1 MAASPQREPP
11 INRLLHVARL
21 LEASDLY
28 LDVGEVPRFRIRGDT
43 TRVDCRLMTQADLV
57 RAASIDPLRRL
68 FRRTG
73 TGGTDGRMLDIAAL
87 MTAAQLIGG
96 AGRMLEFATSYAL
109 LRKQFGQPIGAFQ
122 AVKHHLATT
131 ALKIE
136 FARPVLLRAAYAA
149 EHRHARAGLHI
160 SHAKI
165 AATDAAINAA
175 ETSIQVHG
183 AMGYTYE
190 VDLHY
195 WVKRA
200 WALGGAW
207 GDRSYHEHRLA
218 QAVIGKTVA
227 LGPDL
232 TFHSETTHG

>member
-1 MAASPQREPP
+1 VLERICAGEITVALSHS
-11 INRLLHVARL
+11 INPWIA
-21 LEASDLY
+21 D
-28 LDVGEVPRFRIRGDT
+28 LDVAGLVLGAGRESHPP
-43 TRVDCRLMTQADLV
+43 ADLV
-57 RAASIDPLRRL
+57 RAESIDPLRRL
-68 FRRTG
+68 FRRTAS
-73 TGGTDGRMLDIAAL
+73 GGTDRRMLDIAAL
-87 MTAAQLIGG
+87 MTAAQLVGG
-96 AGRMLEFATSYAL
+96 AERMLEFATGYAQ

-131 ALKIE
+131 AVKIA

-149 EHRHARAGLHI
+149 EHRHARADLHI

-165 AATDAAINAA
+165 ATTDAAMSAA

-195 WVKRA
+195 WLKRA
-200 WALGGAW
+200 WALSGAW

-218 QAVIGKTVA
+218 QAVIGETVA

-232 TFHSETTHG
+232 TFESEITYG